1 MLERQFDNAPEL
13 KAEPVEPSAL
23 YRDAFLRAMTHLG
36 IPREEA
42 ASIVQA
48 MSGRR
53 FDECGWTELQPVVR
67 RLQVLLEELADSSTN
82 RRNACRP

>member
-1 MLERQFDNAPEL
+1 MLERQLDNAPEL
-13 KAEPVEPSAL
+13 KTEPAEPSAL
-23 YRDAFLRAMTHLG
+23 YREAFVRAMTHLG

-48 MSGRR
+48 MSGRC

-67 RLQVLLEELADSSTN
+67 KLQVLLEELADSSAN
-82 RRNACRP
+82 RRDACRP